1 MLAVLPPETWD
12 MIIDQ
17 LIYEYETLAA
27 CRLVCRQWRPR
38 AWRVLRKG
46 LDFYGREDVLYVA
59 KVARTIRSKGPR
71 KVDLFGGK
79 EDERGP
85 ISHLA
90 AFVAMFAGRWT
101 RIEDM
106 WIREANWGAGV
117 LGPDTLLYLS
127 AFTSITALHL
137 YGITFPTVVTFG
149 HLVCALPNLG
159 WLDCDSLCFS
169 MPFSDPLVFSKWV
182 PKEAL
187 HRLQLRDCPIEDIV
201 GFLSGTRIS
210 DHITQI
216 ECSDVI
222 HPFRIDTAHTE
233 ALNLLL
239 STVASLDAL
248 SFDIDLAFEPAVEVT
263 MGSRDENI
271 LKLKKLNIGIFLN
284 DGDSDYSWLMETLSR
299 VASYTIR
306 TIELQFYFDLELT
319 DRLLLDKVTA
329 SLDHEFCMQLE
340 QVFALP
346 VFANLEEVTYRL
358 GTDSY
363 NHIIEIAW
371 SAAITTR
378 FPKLDKRGILLAIT
392 SEL

>member
-1 MLAVLPPETWD
+1 MLR
-12 MIIDQ
+12 
-17 LIYEYETLAA
+17 
-27 CRLVCRQWRPR
+27 CH
-38 AWRVLRKG
+38 
-46 LDFYGREDVLYVA
+46 
-59 KVARTIRSKGPR
+59 S
-71 KVDLFGGK
+71 
-79 EDERGP
+79 
-85 ISHLA
+85 
-90 AFVAMFAGRWT
+90 
-101 RIEDM
+101 
-106 WIREANWGAGV
+106 
-117 LGPDTLLYLS
+117 
-127 AFTSITALHL
+127 SI
-137 YGITFPTVVTFG
+137 
-149 HLVCALPNLG
+149 
-159 WLDCDSLCFS
+159 
-169 MPFSDPLVFSKWV
+169 
-182 PKEAL
+182 
-187 HRLQLRDCPIEDIV
+187 
-201 GFLSGTRIS
+201 
-210 DHITQI
+210 
-216 ECSDVI
+216 
-222 HPFRIDTAHTE
+222 RIDTAHTE

-248 SFDIDLAFEPAVEVT
+248 SFDIDLAFEPAVEVR
-263 MGSRDENI
+263 MGSRDGHHLCVENI

-299 VASYTIR
+299 VASYAIR